1 MKSKEEELIA
11 IRYQIEKSDIKQQKL
26 ESKLSSLSKS
36 LKKSERSRKILLF
49 LFLLFLIP
57 VGAGLYFFKDHR
69 WMNNS
74 PDHIDALSIYEQK
87 NDSLKNQLIA
97 LKAEM
102 DSYRERSSILIG
114 DSIVEDSVFN
124 KEQVEDNEVEDG
136 EDEKEKKYQRR
147 HCYIRK
153 AFRQD
158 GVIFV
163 EVDFIEYYQGR
174 KAVQKAKEFNK
185 VEYDIDKEGDT
196 VYFLYDDYY
205 IHNPRK
211 MMDRLE
217 LSQNA
222 KLSNV
227 NQISS
232 GFPLKAL
239 QQLIKDNPVM
249 LLETYN
255 GVVFRIKEQKIP

>member
-36 LKKSERSRKILLF
+36 LKKSQRSRKVLLF

-57 VGAGLYFFKDHR
+57 MGV
-69 WMNNS
+69 
-74 PDHIDALSIYEQK
+74 SIYLVMTYNGILSTSDNFSVFANYEQRK
-87 NDSLKNQLIA
+87 DSLQHQITA

-102 DSYRERSSILIG
+102 DSYRKKSSLLIK
-114 DSIVEDSVFN
+114 DSLVNEPGFNEDEISITI
-124 KEQVEDNEVEDG
+124 EEDG
-136 EDEKEKKYQRR
+136 EKKEKKYQKR
-147 HCYIRK
+147 HCYIKK

-158 GVIFV
+158 GVIFI
-163 EVDFIEYYQGR
+163 EVDFIEYYQGK

-196 VYFLYDDYY
+196 VYFLYDNFY

-211 MMDRLE
+211 IMNRLE
-217 LSQNA
+217 LSKNA
-222 KLSNV
+222 KLINV

-239 QQLIKDNPVM
+239 QQIIKTNPVM
-249 LLETYN
+249 LVESYN
-255 GVVFRIKEQKIP
+255 GVIFKIREQNIP

>member
-36 LKKSERSRKILLF
+36 LKKSERSRKVLLF

-57 VGAGLYFFKDHR
+57 VGMGLYFLKDHR
-69 WMNNS
+69 WMNND
-74 PDHIDALSIYEQK
+74 PGHIDALSIYEQK

-102 DSYRERSSILIG
+102 DFYREQTIPT
-114 DSIVEDSVFN
+114 DSIAREAIFIDEQNESEEVSEEGEED
-124 KEQVEDNEVEDG
+124 
-136 EDEKEKKYQRR
+136 KEKKYQRR
-147 HCYIRK
+147 HCYIKK

-163 EVDFIEYYQGR
+163 EVDFIEYFEGR

-222 KLSNV
+222 KLANL

-249 LLETYN
+249 LLESYN
-255 GVVFRIKEQKIP
+255 GVVFRIREQKIP

>member
-1 MKSKEEELIA
+1 MKNKEEELIA
-11 IRYQIEKSDIKQQKL
+11 IRYQMEKSDIKQQKL

-36 LKKSERSRKILLF
+36 LRKSERSRKILLF

-57 VGAGLYFFKDHR
+57 IGIGLFFLKDYR
-69 WMNNS
+69 GIKNS
-74 PDHIDALSIYEQK
+74 SDYIDALSIYEQK
-87 NDSLKNQLIA
+87 NDSIQNQLIA
-97 LKAEM
+97 LKAEI
-102 DSYRERSSILIG
+102 DFYKQQTVPT
-114 DSIVEDSVFN
+114 DSIVREKIYMD
-124 KEQVEDNEVEDG
+124 EQNESEVLSG
-136 EDEKEKKYQRR
+136 EEEEEKEKKYQRR
-147 HCYIRK
+147 HCYIKK

-158 GVIFV
+158 GVVFV
-163 EVDFIEYYQGR
+163 EVDFIEYYEGR

-185 VEYDIDKEGDT
+185 VEYDINKEGDT

-222 KLSNV
+222 KLANV

-255 GVVFRIKEQKIP
+255 GVVFRIREQKIP